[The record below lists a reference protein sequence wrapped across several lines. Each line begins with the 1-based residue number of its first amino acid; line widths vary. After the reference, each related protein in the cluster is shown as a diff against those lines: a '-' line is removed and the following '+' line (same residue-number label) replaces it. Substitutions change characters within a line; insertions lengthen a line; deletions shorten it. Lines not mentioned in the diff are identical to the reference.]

1 MRPALK
7 PGLVPV
13 WRNTDTVQIGIDHR
27 RAIALTGMG
36 LAAGLISLLDGSRDL
51 GQLLAAA
58 GDLGIPAATVHRV
71 LSLLAAGGVL
81 DDQPPDLY
89 RRLPDGLHRRLAPEL
104 ATAALAHGDSDGG
117 ARTLARRQ
125 NACVRVSGLNPI
137 GLSAA
142 SLLAAAG
149 IGSVVTAGPVA
160 TAGPA
165 PALPARGGS
174 HPPPASGG
182 GAPWAAAAPAST
194 SPASA
199 TRDRRPPPGSLP
211 AARPG
216 RTPDLV
222 ILADSYR
229 RDLPAAL
236 LRAGIPHLPAS
247 ASEAIGVVGPQV
259 VPGRSAC
266 LRCLDLARADR
277 DPAWPLILAQ
287 LAGGWVGPPA
297 CDAIL
302 AMAVAAQTAAQALS
316 FVDRGAAATAAVNGT
331 LELFL
336 PGWQWRRRTWL
347 PHPYCLC
354 RRIHP
359 DDPQ

>member
-1 MRPALK
+1 
-7 PGLVPV
+7 
-13 WRNTDTVQIGIDHR
+13 
-27 RAIALTGMG
+27 
-36 LAAGLISLLDGSRDL
+36 
-51 GQLLAAA
+51 
-58 GDLGIPAATVHRV
+58 V
-71 LSLLAAGGVL
+71 LSLLAAGGAL
-81 DDQPPDLY
+81 DDHPAGLY
-89 RRLPDGLHRRLAPEL
+89 RSLPDGLHRRLAPEL

-125 NACVRVSGLNPI
+125 NACVRVSGLSPI

-149 IGSVVTAGPVA
+149 IGSVVTAGPV
-160 TAGPA
+160 T
-165 PALPARGGS
+165 S
-174 HPPPASGG
+174 
-182 GAPWAAAAPAST
+182 AAPASA
-194 SPASA
+194 P
-199 TRDRRPPPGSLP
+199 P

-236 LRAGIPHLPAS
+236 LRAGIPHLTAS
-247 ASEAIGVVGPQV
+247 ASEAIGVVGPLV